1 MYGLDGTLH
10 YRDNITTGETTDY
23 VRMGSHTVGRMDE
36 TDAFTWT
43 HGDHLGSASAA
54 TNTAGNILWR
64 ESYTPF
70 GEVLED
76 PSANRDEAGFTGHVR
91 DAATGLTYAQTRYY
105 NPVTA
110 RFLAP
115 DPVGFAE
122 AGWPHFNRYGY
133 AYNDPVNATDPTGEI
148 PVETVWDAANVG
160 MGVASFTGNARSGN
174 WGGAAVDA
182 VGVVLDSA
190 ATLIPYVPGGA
201 GAAIKGVRAGADAVQ
216 GARQAG
222 RGPDFIVTSKGT
234 AVSTSQ
240 SQMRN
245 GFDAAGFSSAP
256 TRSSGT
262 EHTLP
267 DGGSVRT
274 MEASGQAPRR
284 ASFENSNGQPVDPDG
299 RAVQPPKGLSRGER
313 REYVRERTHVE
324 QEP

>member
-1 MYGLDGTLH
+1 
-10 YRDNITTGETTDY
+10 
-23 VRMGSHTVGRMDE
+23 MDE

-70 GEVLED
+70 GEVMED

-91 DAATGLTYAQTRYY
+91 DAATGLTYAQARYY

-122 AGWPHFNRYGY
+122 AGWRHFNRYGY

-160 MGVASFTGNARSGN
+160 MGAASFTGNARSGN

-182 VGVVLDSA
+182 VGVLVDTA

-201 GAAIKGVRAGADAVQ
+201 GAAIKATRAGAEVVQ
-216 GARQAG
+216 GARQAREAVDG
-222 RGPDFIVTSKGT
+222 SRAIPEPSTGPG
-234 AVSTSQ
+234 
-240 SQMRN
+240 
-245 GFDAAGFSSAP
+245 SAP
-256 TRSSGT
+256 RGQRDPQRRFTGAQKQEMIDRQGGQCGNNCGIQIAQSNSDA
-262 EHTLP
+262 HHIQRHA
-267 DGGSVRT
+267 DGGRT
-274 MEASGQAPRR
+274 TTD
-284 ASFENSNGQPVDPDG
+284 NGV
-299 RAVQPPKGLSRGER
+299 AVCKDCH
-313 REYVRERTHVE
+313 REIHRPNRE
-324 QEP
+324 